1 MSNSDQRHINRDS
14 LFVMAAL
21 RAADSSKEHRVKVR
35 NLSDGGLMAEGD
47 VRVVRGTK
55 VSIELRNIGWTDGS
69 VAWVQDN
76 RFGIAFVEPIDAR
89 IARAPAAT
97 QNETP
102 EYSVRRPLAVAA
114 QAMHVDPRNLR
125 KI

>member
-69 VAWVQDN
+69 VAWVQD
-76 RFGIAFVEPIDAR
+76 
-89 IARAPAAT
+89 
-97 QNETP
+97 
-102 EYSVRRPLAVAA
+102 
-114 QAMHVDPRNLR
+114 
-125 KI
+125 